1 MWAGEVVLAMSRAFG
16 NHLLKQC
23 VVAEPEIREEEVD
36 EHLSCWLLQAMG
48 CGMLSQ
54 RRLAVPLTVTF
65 AYLDAMSLARV
76 EEEPEAAGS
85 VVDIDITCQ
94 VVRFHHKKLDADSII
109 CQRELTI

>member
-1 MWAGEVVLAMSRAFG
+1 MITNQTEVMSARELKMLEDLLCGLMLVVCKHFQFAGTWKVRVVLAMSRAFG

-54 RRLAVPLTVTF
+54 RR
-65 AYLDAMSLARV
+65 
-76 EEEPEAAGS
+76 
-85 VVDIDITCQ
+85 
-94 VVRFHHKKLDADSII
+94 
-109 CQRELTI
+109 